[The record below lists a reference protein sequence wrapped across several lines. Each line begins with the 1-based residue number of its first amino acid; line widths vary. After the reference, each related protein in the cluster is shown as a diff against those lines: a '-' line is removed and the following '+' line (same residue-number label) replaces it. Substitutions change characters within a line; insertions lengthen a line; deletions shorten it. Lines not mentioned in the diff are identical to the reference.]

1 MEKHSAAK
9 AGTQTRPKAH
19 AKEEQ
24 RAEHHASKHEAPA
37 GVQTVEPEDPSLT
50 GGGHS
55 SQKELLEHNVRAG
68 HAQQHPETP
77 AGQHATG
84 SFTGKGGAPK
94 K

>member
-1 MEKHSAAK
+1 MEYHPKSGTH
-9 AGTQTRPKAH
+9 AGSKKH
-19 AKEEQ
+19 AKEEKKE
-24 RAEHHASKHEAPA
+24 EHRASKHEAPA

-55 SQKELLEHNVRAG
+55 SQKNLLEHNLRAG
-68 HAQQHPETP
+68 HAQQHPASP

-84 SFTGKGGAPK
+84 SFTGKGEDTK